1 MKEMTPN
8 ELIEYSNKNKCILI
22 DVRTER
28 EWETVGKPDG
38 DHVGLKTYFVSIK
51 DNEGSLNNNF
61 VNDILSLNIE
71 KGLEIA
77 FICKSGA
84 RSALASDMLSHENY
98 KCINVIDGFEGNK
111 GWLNSKLP
119 LKKKYY

>member
-8 ELIEYSNKNKCILI
+8 ELSEYSNNSKCILI

-38 DHVGLKTYFVSIK
+38 DQIGLKTYFVSIK
-51 DNEGSLNNNF
+51 NNEGSINGNF

-71 KGLEIA
+71 KEFEIA
-77 FICKSGA
+77 FICKSGV

-98 KCINVIDGFEGNK
+98 KCINVVDGFEGNE

-119 LKKKYY
+119 LKKNYP

>member
-8 ELIEYSNKNKCILI
+8 ELIEYSNNSKCILI

-38 DHVGLKTYFVSIK
+38 DQIGLRTYFVSIK
-51 DNEGSLNNNF
+51 DNEGSLNGNF
-61 VNDILSLNIE
+61 VNDILSLDIE
-71 KGLEIA
+71 KELEIA
-77 FICKSGA
+77 FICRSGV
-84 RSALASDMLSHENY
+84 RSALASDMLSHEDY
-98 KCINVIDGFEGNK
+98 KCINVVDGFEGNE

-119 LKKKYY
+119 LKKNYS

>member
-8 ELIEYSNKNKCILI
+8 ELVEYSNNSKCILI

-38 DHVGLKTYFVSIK
+38 DQIGLKTYFVSIK
-51 DNEGSLNNNF
+51 NNEGSLNGNF

-71 KGLEIA
+71 KEFEIA
-77 FICKSGA
+77 FICKSGV
-84 RSALASDMLSHENY
+84 RSALASDMLSHEDY
-98 KCINVIDGFEGNK
+98 KCINVVDGFEGNV
-111 GWLNSKLP
+111 GWLNSGLP
-119 LKKKYY
+119 IRKD

>member
-8 ELIEYSNKNKCILI
+8 ELIEYSNNSKCILI

-38 DHVGLKTYFVSIK
+38 DQIGLKTYFVSIK
-51 DNEGSLNNNF
+51 NNEGSLNGNF

-71 KGLEIA
+71 KIFEIA
-77 FICKSGA
+77 FICKSGV
-84 RSALASDMLSHENY
+84 RSALASDMLSHEDY
-98 KCINVIDGFEGNK
+98 KCINVVDGFEGNE

-119 LKKKYY
+119 LKKNYS

>member
-8 ELIEYSNKNKCILI
+8 ELIEYSNNSKCILI

-38 DHVGLKTYFVSIK
+38 DQIGLKTYFVSIK
-51 DNEGSLNNNF
+51 NNEGSLNGNF
-61 VNDILSLNIE
+61 VNDLLSRTIE
-71 KGLEIA
+71 EGLEMA
-77 FICKSGA
+77 FICKSGV
-84 RSALASDMLSHENY
+84 RSALASDMLSHEDY
-98 KCINVIDGFEGNK
+98 KCINVVDGFEGNE

-119 LKKKYY
+119 LKKNYS

>member
-8 ELIEYSNKNKCILI
+8 ELIEYSNNNKCILI

-38 DHVGLKTYFVSIK
+38 DQIGLRTYFVSIK
-51 DNEGSLNNNF
+51 DNEGSLNGNF
-61 VNDILSLNIE
+61 VNDILSLDIE
-71 KGLEIA
+71 KELEIA
-77 FICKSGA
+77 FICRSGV
-84 RSALASDMLSHENY
+84 RSALASDMLSHEDYN
-98 KCINVIDGFEGNK
+98 CINVIDGFEGHE

-119 LKKKYY
+119 LK

>member
-8 ELIEYSNKNKCILI
+8 ELIEYSNNSKCILI

-38 DHVGLKTYFVSIK
+38 DQIGLKTYFVSIK
-51 DNEGSLNNNF
+51 NNEGSLNGNF

-71 KGLEIA
+71 KEFEIA
-77 FICKSGA
+77 FICRSGV
-84 RSALASDMLSHENY
+84 RSALASDMLSHEDYN
-98 KCINVIDGFEGNK
+98 CINVIDGFEGNE

-119 LKKKYY
+119 LKKNYP

>member
-8 ELIEYSNKNKCILI
+8 ELIEYSNNSKCILI

-38 DHVGLKTYFVSIK
+38 DQIGLKTYFVSIK
-51 DNEGSLNNNF
+51 NNEGSLNGNF

-71 KGLEIA
+71 KEFEIA
-77 FICKSGA
+77 FICKSGV

-98 KCINVIDGFEGNK
+98 KCINVVDGFEGNE
-111 GWLNSKLP
+111 GWLNAGLP
-119 LKKKYY
+119 VKK

>member
-8 ELIEYSNKNKCILI
+8 ELIEYSNNSKCILI

-38 DHVGLKTYFVSIK
+38 DQIGLKTYFVSIK
-51 DNEGSLNNNF
+51 NNEGSLNGNF

-71 KGLEIA
+71 KEFEIA
-77 FICKSGA
+77 FICKSGV
-84 RSALASDMLSHENY
+84 RSALASDMLSHEDCN
-98 KCINVIDGFEGNK
+98 CINVIDGFEGNE

-119 LKKKYY
+119 LKKNYS

>member
-8 ELIEYSNKNKCILI
+8 ELIEYSNNSKCILI

-38 DHVGLKTYFVSIK
+38 DQIGLKTYFVSIK
-51 DNEGSLNNNF
+51 NNEGSLNGNF

-71 KGLEIA
+71 KEFEIA
-77 FICKSGA
+77 FICKSGV
-84 RSALASDMLSHENY
+84 RSALASDMLSHEDY
-98 KCINVIDGFEGNK
+98 KCINVVDGFEGNV
-111 GWLNSKLP
+111 GWLNSGLP
-119 LKKKYY
+119 IRKD

>member
-8 ELIEYSNKNKCILI
+8 ELIEYSNNSKCILI

-38 DHVGLKTYFVSIK
+38 DQIGLKTYFVSIK
-51 DNEGSLNNNF
+51 NNEGSLNGNF

-71 KGLEIA
+71 KEFEIA
-77 FICKSGA
+77 FICKSGV
-84 RSALASDMLSHENY
+84 RSALASYMLSHEDY
-98 KCINVIDGFEGNK
+98 KCINVVDGFEGNE
-111 GWLNSKLP
+111 GWLNVGLP
-119 LKKKYY
+119 VKI

>member
-8 ELIEYSNKNKCILI
+8 ELIEYSNNSKCILI

-28 EWETVGKPDG
+28 EWETVGRPEG
-38 DHVGLKTYFVSIK
+38 DQIGLKTYFVSIK
-51 DNEGSLNNNF
+51 NNEGSLNGNF

-71 KGLEIA
+71 KEFEIA
-77 FICKSGA
+77 FICKSGV
-84 RSALASDMLSHENY
+84 RSALASDMLSHEDY
-98 KCINVIDGFEGNK
+98 KCINVVDGFEGNE

-119 LKKKYY
+119 LKKNYS